1 MMLLTAFFAVLLG
14 ALPSECYTEEFQVSK
29 APQGRRGGRLIIAQR
44 AEPRTLNPVAALD
57 VGSREVIGL
66 TMADL
71 IHVDRNSF
79 QAAPALARRWTA
91 SKDGMQYT
99 LYLRR
104 GLRFSD
110 GYPFDADD
118 VLFTFHVHVDE
129 QVRSPQ
135 RELLIIGGKPIALR
149 KLNSHTV
156 LFELA
161 APYPAAERLFESIG
175 ILPKHLL
182 EKPYA
187 EGRLASMWGITAS
200 PSAIAGLGPFRLKEY
215 VPGQRIV
222 LERNPHYWKV
232 DSNGNRLPYLDQVVY
247 LFVGT
252 EDAQV
257 IRFQSGET
265 HVISDLGP
273 ENFTILEK
281 ERQRSGFRM
290 VDLGPGLEYSF
301 LLFNLNDLN
310 SKGLPSIREKQSWFH
325 QVAFRQAISST
336 IDRDGIVQLVYRGMA
351 APLWAHVTQGN
362 RPWVNSAI
370 PRSPR
375 SLERARESLKSA
387 GFSWNSAGKL
397 VDQSKREVAFSILT
411 NSGNSQRAR
420 IATII
425 QGDLKDLG
433 VTASIVSLEF
443 RAMLDRIFNSYEY
456 EAAVMTLASGD
467 TDPNAEVN
475 VWTSKGST
483 HVWNLNGAP
492 APDWERE
499 IDQLMRQQMTTVPP
513 VQRKRLYDRV
523 QELVAVKLPL
533 ICLVSPHVLVGTTE
547 RLHNFSPSI
556 LRPYVLWNADEL
568 YF

>member
-1 MMLLTAFFAVLLG
+1 MMLLAAFFAMLLG
-14 ALPSECYTEEFQVSK
+14 LLPSQAYAEEFQVSK
-29 APQGRRGGRLIIAQR
+29 APQGRRGGRLIIALR
-44 AEPRTLNPVAALD
+44 AEPRTLNPLAALD
-57 VGSREVIGL
+57 VGSRELISL
-66 TMADL
+66 LMADL
-71 IHVDRNSF
+71 IHVDRHSF
-79 QAAPALARRWTA
+79 QAEPALAKRWTV

-110 GYPFDADD
+110 GFPFDADD

-135 RELLIIGGKPIALR
+135 RELLIIGGKPITSR
-149 KLNSHTV
+149 KLDSHTV

-161 APYPAAERLFESIG
+161 SPYPAAERLFESIG

-187 EGRLASMWGITAS
+187 EGRLASMWGITTP
-200 PSAIAGLGPFRLKEY
+200 PSEIAGLGPFRIKEH

-232 DSNGNRLPYLDQVVY
+232 DSSGNRLPYLDQVVY
-247 LFVGT
+247 LFVAK

-273 ENFTILEK
+273 ENFTVLAK
-281 ERQRSGFRM
+281 EQQRRGFRL

-301 LLFNLNDLN
+301 LLFNLNGLN
-310 SKGLPSIREKQSWFH
+310 SKSLPSIREKQSWFH
-325 QVAFRQAISST
+325 QVAFRQAISSA

-362 RPWVNSAI
+362 RPWTNNAI
-370 PRSPR
+370 PRLPR
-375 SLERARESLKSA
+375 SLERARKLLQSA
-387 GFSWNSAGKL
+387 GFSWNSAGKM

-411 NSGNSQRAR
+411 NSGNSQRTQ

-425 QGDLKDLG
+425 QGDLKELG

-483 HVWNLNGAP
+483 HIWNLNGAP

-499 IDQLMRQQMTTVPP
+499 IDQLMRQQMTTIAAVD
-513 VQRKRLYDRV
+513 RKRLYDRV
-523 QELVAVKLPL
+523 QELVAINLPV

-547 RLHNFSPSI
+547 RLGNFRPSI

>member
-1 MMLLTAFFAVLLG
+1 MLLPALFAVLLG
-14 ALPSECYTEEFQVSK
+14 LVPSECYAEKFQVSK
-29 APQGRRGGRLIIAQR
+29 SPQGRRGGRLIIAQR
-44 AEPRTLNPVAALD
+44 SEPRTLNPLAALD
-57 VGSREVIGL
+57 VGSRELISL
-66 TMADL
+66 MMADL
-71 IHVDRNSF
+71 IHVDRHSF
-79 QAAPALARRWTA
+79 QAAPALARRWTV
-91 SKDGMQYT
+91 SKDGMRYT

-118 VLFTFHVHVDE
+118 VLFTFHVHLDE

-149 KLNSHTV
+149 KLDSHTV

-161 APYPAAERLFESIG
+161 SAYPAAERLFDSIG

-187 EGRLASMWGITAS
+187 EGRLASIWGITAS
-200 PSAIAGLGPFRLKEY
+200 PSEIAGLGPFRLKEH

-232 DSNGNRLPYLDQVVY
+232 DSSGNRLPYLDQVVY
-247 LFVGT
+247 LFVAN

-273 ENFTILEK
+273 ENFTVLEK
-281 ERQRSGFRM
+281 EQQRRSFRL

-310 SKGLPSIREKQSWFH
+310 SKRLPSIREKQSWFH
-325 QVAFRQAISST
+325 QVAFRQAISSA
-336 IDRDGIVQLVYRGMA
+336 IDRDGIVQLVYRRMA
-351 APLWAHVTQGN
+351 TPLWAHVTQGN
-362 RPWVNSAI
+362 RPWINSAI

-375 SLERARESLKSA
+375 SLERARELLKSA

-411 NSGNSQRAR
+411 SSGNSQRAQ

-425 QGDLKDLG
+425 QGDLKELG

-499 IDQLMRQQMTTVPP
+499 IDQLMRQQMTTVPA
-513 VQRKRLYDRV
+513 VDRKKLYDRV
-523 QELVAVKLPL
+523 QELVATNLPL

-547 RLHNFSPSI
+547 RLGNFRPSI

>member
-1 MMLLTAFFAVLLG
+1 MMLLAALLAVLLG
-14 ALPSECYTEEFQVSK
+14 VVPSECYAEEFQVSK
-29 APQGRRGGRLIIAQR
+29 SPQGRRGGRLIIAQR

-57 VGSREVIGL
+57 VGSRELISL
-66 TMADL
+66 MMADL
-71 IHVDRNSF
+71 IHVDRHSF
-79 QAAPALARRWTA
+79 QAAPALARRWTV
-91 SKDGMQYT
+91 SNDGMKYT

-110 GYPFDADD
+110 GHPFDADD
-118 VLFTFHVHVDE
+118 VLFTFNVHLDE

-135 RELLIIGGKPIALR
+135 RELLIIVGKPIALR
-149 KLNSHTV
+149 KLDSHTV

-161 APYPAAERLFESIG
+161 SPYPAAERLFESIG

-187 EGRLASMWGITAS
+187 EGRLASIWGITAS
-200 PSAIAGLGPFRLKEY
+200 PSEIAGLGPFRLKEH

-232 DSNGNRLPYLDQVVY
+232 DSSGNRLPYLDQVVY
-247 LFVGT
+247 LFVGN

-281 ERQRSGFRM
+281 EQQRRGFRL

-301 LLFNLNDLN
+301 LLFNLNDMN

-325 QVAFRQAISST
+325 QVAFRQAISSA
-336 IDRDGIVQLVYRGMA
+336 IDREGIVQLVYRGMA

-362 RPWVNSAI
+362 RPWINSAI
-370 PRSPR
+370 PRLPR
-375 SLERARESLKSA
+375 SLERARELLKSA
-387 GFSWNSAGKL
+387 GFYWNSAGKL

-411 NSGNSQRAR
+411 SSGNSQRAQ

-425 QGDLKDLG
+425 QGDLKGLG

-443 RAMLDRIFNSYEY
+443 RAMLERIFNSYEY

-499 IDQLMRQQMTTVPP
+499 IDQLMRQQMTTVPA
-513 VQRKRLYDRV
+513 VDRKRLYDRV
-523 QELVAVKLPL
+523 QELVGINLPL
-533 ICLVSPHVLVGTTE
+533 ICLASPHVLVGTTQ
-547 RLHNFSPSI
+547 RLGNFRPSI
-556 LRPYVLWNADEL
+556 LRPYLLWNADEL